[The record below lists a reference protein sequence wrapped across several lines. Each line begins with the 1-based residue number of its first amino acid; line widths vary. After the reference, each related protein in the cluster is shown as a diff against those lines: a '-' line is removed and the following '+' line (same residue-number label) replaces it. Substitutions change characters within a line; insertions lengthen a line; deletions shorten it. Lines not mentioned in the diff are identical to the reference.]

1 MILTIF
7 LCLAVFYGL
16 AKLIAIPLRIDDF
29 DSFRPIHTEDMQ
41 SPGQGFWKS
50 EIDPWAQQSSIVN
63 TGNAMLG
70 CVGGTSETS
79 VFARLAWRFAIAI
92 VICKLIKFKHEQH
105 VRPTSPLQ
113 SNVQ

>member
-1 MILTIF
+1 
-7 LCLAVFYGL
+7 
-16 AKLIAIPLRIDDF
+16 
-29 DSFRPIHTEDMQ
+29 
-41 SPGQGFWKS
+41 
-50 EIDPWAQQSSIVN
+50 
-63 TGNAMLG
+63 MLG